1 MNTYAV
7 REKMVDCSYKGTED
21 MPSAHSTA
29 PLLGALGTGQ
39 PLPLPHSM
47 QTEVSMLNQGLLRF

>member
-1 MNTYAV
+1 MLFYV
-7 REKMVDCSYKGTED
+7 RCTCIQLQFLKGTED